1 MRQTLAAAGFDIV
14 QPFDGALVDRGAGNE
29 SRRLH
34 DRPERRAG
42 LLIGNTRTLW
52 PAFLA
57 NKPAG
62 ADPLERYVEQHIEP
76 LVPAGGR
83 VFYAHRTYDGAFL
96 PFQQLAVAAGLGAI
110 SETHLVIHPEYG
122 PWFALRAAI
131 VVPGAPPPSAQIPR
145 PCRCGAPCREAL
157 ARAVAGDDDWRAW
170 LAVRD
175 ACPIGRQHRYS
186 EDQLAYHYIQGLL
199 RTPAG

>member
-1 MRQTLAAAGFDIV
+1 MKDALAAAGFDIV
-14 QPFDGALVDRGAGNE
+14 QPFDGAPID
-29 SRRLH
+29 
-34 DRPERRAG
+34 PERRAG
-42 LLIGNTRTLW
+42 ILIGNTRALW
-52 PAFLA
+52 PVFVA
-57 NKPAG
+57 NKLPG
-62 ADPLERYVEQHIEP
+62 PDPLDRYVEQHIEP

-83 VFYAHRTYDGAFL
+83 AFYAHRMYDGKFIG
-96 PFQQLAVAAGLGAI
+96 FQQLAVAAGLGAL

-131 VVPGAPPPSAQIPR
+131 VVEGDPPPAAQIPR
-145 PCRCGAPCREAL
+145 PCRCEAPCRDSL
-157 ARAVAGDDDWRAW
+157 ARAVGTRDWRAW

-175 ACPIGRQHRYS
+175 ACPVGRQHRYS

>member
-1 MRQTLAAAGFDIV
+1 MRDALAAAGFDIV
-14 QPFDGALVDRGAGNE
+14 QPFDGAPVDPA
-29 SRRLH
+29 RRS
-34 DRPERRAG
+34 G
-42 LLIGNTRTLW
+42 LLVGNTRALW
-52 PAFLA
+52 PIFLA

-62 ADPLERYVEQHIEP
+62 PDPLDHYVERIIEP
-76 LVPAGGR
+76 LVPTGGR
-83 VFYAHRTYDGAFL
+83 VFYAHRQYDGQFL
-96 PFQQLAVAAGLGAI
+96 GFQQLAVEAGLGAW

-131 VVPGAPPPSAQIPR
+131 VVPGDPPVTAQIPR
-145 PCRCGAPCREAL
+145 PCRCEAPCRQAL
-157 ARAVAGDDDWRAW
+157 TLAIGSKDWRAW

-175 ACPIGRQHRYS
+175 ACPVGRDHRYS